1 MQLNQII
8 ALLLTIGISLIGS
21 WITIKVSIAE
31 LKRDILYL
39 REKIEF
45 MESSKIN
52 HETQSKNDMKEL
64 KDDIK
69 KIFEYMSDM
78 KVQMARMEARN
89 EGKDEV
95 VNELKEA
102 VTTIL
107 KNRI

>member
-8 ALLLTIGISLIGS
+8 ALLLTIGVSLIGS
-21 WITIKVSIAE
+21 WITIRVSIAE
-31 LKRDILYL
+31 LKRDILYF

-45 MESSKIN
+45 MEMSKTN
-52 HETQSKNDMKEL
+52 QEMQSNKDLKEL

-69 KIFEYMSDM
+69 KIFDYMSDM

-89 EGKDEV
+89 EGKDDV

-107 KNRI
+107 KTRR

>member
-1 MQLNQII
+1 MQINQII

-21 WITIKVSIAE
+21 WITIRVSIAE
-31 LKRDILYL
+31 LKRDIFHL

-45 MESSKIN
+45 METSKTN
-52 HETQSKNDMKEL
+52 QEMQSKNDMKEL

-89 EGKDEV
+89 EGKDDV

-107 KNRI
+107 KPRR

>member
-21 WITIKVSIAE
+21 WITIRVSIAE

-45 MESSKIN
+45 MEASKTN
-52 HETQSKNDMKEL
+52 QEMQSKNDMKEL

-89 EGKDEV
+89 EGKDDV

-107 KNRI
+107 KTRR

>member
-8 ALLLTIGISLIGS
+8 ALLLTIGVSLIGS
-21 WITIKVSIAE
+21 WITIRVSIAE

-45 MESSKIN
+45 MEMSKTN
-52 HETQSKNDMKEL
+52 QEMQSKNDMKEL

-89 EGKDEV
+89 EGKDDV

-107 KNRI
+107 KTRR

>member
-21 WITIKVSIAE
+21 WITIRVSIAE

-45 MESSKIN
+45 METSKTN
-52 HETQSKNDMKEL
+52 QEMQSKNDMKEL

-89 EGKDEV
+89 EGKDDV

-107 KNRI
+107 KTRR

>member
-21 WITIKVSIAE
+21 WITIRVYIAE

-45 MESSKIN
+45 METSKTN
-52 HETQSKNDMKEL
+52 QEMQSKNDMKEL

-89 EGKDEV
+89 EGKDDV

-107 KNRI
+107 KTRR

>member
-8 ALLLTIGISLIGS
+8 ALILTIGISLIGS
-21 WITIKVSIAE
+21 WITIRVSIAE

-45 MESSKIN
+45 METSKTN
-52 HETQSKNDMKEL
+52 QEMQSKNDMKEL

-89 EGKDEV
+89 EGKDDV

-107 KNRI
+107 KTRR

>member
-8 ALLLTIGISLIGS
+8 ALILTIGISLIGS
-21 WITIKVSIAE
+21 WITIRVSIAE

-45 MESSKIN
+45 METSKTN
-52 HETQSKNDMKEL
+52 QEMQSKNDMKEL

-89 EGKDEV
+89 EGKDDV

>member
-31 LKRDILYL
+31 LKRDILHL
-39 REKIEF
+39 KEKIEF
-45 MESSKIN
+45 MELSKVN